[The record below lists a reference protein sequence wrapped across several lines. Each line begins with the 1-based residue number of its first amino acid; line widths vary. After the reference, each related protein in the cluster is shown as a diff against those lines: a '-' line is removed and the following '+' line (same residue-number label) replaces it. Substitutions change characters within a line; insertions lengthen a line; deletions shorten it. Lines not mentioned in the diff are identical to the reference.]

1 MARIS
6 IVDAYQRLGI
16 SRAMLYLHIK
26 SGKLTTFKD
35 GARTF
40 VHEDGLLALER
51 GARPAPAE
59 IEEEPPQRP
68 LTAAEVAE
76 IDGAWKAAIVDQQ
89 ADAAAARAADIEAI
103 AQAVA
108 KRLKGN

>member
-40 VHEDGLLALER
+40 VHEAGLLALER
-51 GARPAPAE
+51 GCPPAPAE
-59 IEEEPPQRP
+59 
-68 LTAAEVAE
+68 AESGPISA
-76 IDGAWKAAIVDQQ
+76 
-89 ADAAAARAADIEAI
+89 ADAAQASDAWAAAVREAQEQESRQRAADIDAFAE
-103 AQAVA
+103 AVA
-108 KRLKGN
+108 KRVKHL